1 MNHTIFLVSLIVC
14 FWTLPCFGKNQTWPE
29 LTARVQNEVD
39 QIKLETLETKEII
52 KKERAALLQQLARL
66 KKAVLREEKK
76 FNRLKGQFEALLKQE
91 EKERAQLEKEVQEAK
106 SLEGIVRAAARDA
119 NKLFQNSLISPEY
132 PQYLQRIECLSEA
145 KQFPSFEDVRA
156 LVESLFAHMK
166 ASGQIRQ
173 SREEFISPK
182 GIRIRGETLRVGDI
196 VAFYRQNKVGES
208 GGSVGFLRY
217 DPKQRLLAAY
227 SGDTSWS
234 VARAIRKYLEGNSD
248 VLPLDLSG
256 GVILER
262 LSHSK
267 GIKEWLLSGGFLV
280 WPILLV
286 GLTAFVLVLERL
298 FFLARIKA
306 DTDEIMQNFNSLVSQ
321 GLLDKC
327 KELSATND
335 RVPVCKVLAAGL
347 AHLGASKD
355 VLENALH
362 EAIIKEVPRLERFL
376 PTLSVLGAI
385 APLMGLLGTVT
396 GIIDTFQVITFY
408 GTSDPRMMSGGISEA
423 LVTTQLGLAVAIP
436 IMLMHH
442 FLEQKV
448 DRLVADMEEKS
459 MTLTVSIMKG
469 EGHGLAPEIK

>member
-14 FWTLPCFGKNQTWPE
+14 FWTLPCFGKNQTWTE
-29 LTARVQNEVD
+29 VSARVQKEVN
-39 QIKLETLETKEII
+39 QIKLETAETKEII

-76 FNRLKGQFEALLKQE
+76 FNRLKGQFETLLKQE
-91 EKERAQLEKEVQEAK
+91 EKERAQLEKEVQETK

-132 PQYLQRIECLSEA
+132 PQYLQRIERLSEA
-145 KQFPSFEDVRA
+145 KQFPSFEDVQA
-156 LVESLFAHMK
+156 IVESLFAYMK
-166 ASGQIRQ
+166 ASGRIRQ
-173 SREEFISPK
+173 SREEFIGPK

-196 VAFYRQNKVGES
+196 VAFYRQNKDGES

-234 VARAIRKYLEGNSD
+234 VARAIRKYLEGSSD

-256 GVILER
+256 GAILER

-286 GLTAFVLVLERL
+286 GLTALVLALERL

-306 DTDEIMQNFNSLVSQ
+306 DTDEIMQSFNSLFRQ

-335 RVPVCKVLAAGL
+335 CVPVCKVLAAGL

-362 EAIIKEVPRLERFL
+362 EAIIKEIPRLERFL

-396 GIIDTFQVITFY
+396 GIIDTFQVITFF

-459 MTLTVSIMKG
+459 MTLMISIMKG
-469 EGHGLAPEIK
+469 EGHGLAPEVK